1 MSDCP
6 VIAKDSLAGRAP
18 TLAFCFSRHARSHLR
33 SLSLSLS
40 LSFSLS
46 LSLSLSLPLPLS
58 LSLSLSF
65 CRYHAPLVDGS
76 PANGLC
82 ARGDA
87 STGHRLPLI
96 HHGFYFRSRVQSRIS
111 VTDEADLPRATNRR
125 RVPRWIIAYSF
136 ECLAS
141 H

>member
-6 VIAKDSLAGRAP
+6 AIANDSARRARDSTDSDVLFLAARA
-18 TLAFCFSRHARSHLR
+18 LA
-33 SLSLSLS
+33 SLSL
-40 LSFSLS
+40 
-46 LSLSLSLPLPLS
+46 
-58 LSLSLSF
+58 
-65 CRYHAPLVDGS
+65 CRHRAPLVDGS
-76 PANGLC
+76 PANSLL
-82 ARGDA
+82 AREDA

-96 HHGFYFRSRVQSRIS
+96 RRGFYFRSRVQSRIS

-125 RVPRWIIAYSF
+125 REPRWIIAYSF